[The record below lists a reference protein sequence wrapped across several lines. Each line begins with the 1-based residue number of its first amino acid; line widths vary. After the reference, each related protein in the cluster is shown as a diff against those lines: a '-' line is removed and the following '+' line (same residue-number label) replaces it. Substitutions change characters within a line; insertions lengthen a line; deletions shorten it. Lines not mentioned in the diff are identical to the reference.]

1 MKWDNNLSN
10 LFKTEGNEKMS
21 IIKGRKNFL
30 TAWQKRKEEELRH
43 PFIEEKV
50 EWGMLPYVQAMLLSR
65 YIRGDLDCYP
75 PFMWK

>member
-30 TAWQKRKEEELRH
+30 KKGEKISDINVDHNYKRNINK
-43 PFIEEKV
+43 
-50 EWGMLPYVQAMLLSR
+50 
-65 YIRGDLDCYP
+65 
-75 PFMWK
+75 